1 MQKGREYAPGS
12 FFVSKVDLPQFHC
25 VPRLD
30 EAERFDK
37 TPSVI
42 KKIIGRMR
50 CLMGKHKRSRQ
61 QAQRSGDA
69 APYTSICTFC
79 GVPMVRRAKGD
90 WIVASKH

>member
-1 MQKGREYAPGS
+1 M
-12 FFVSKVDLPQFHC
+12 L
-25 VPRLD
+25 
-30 EAERFDK
+30 
-37 TPSVI
+37 